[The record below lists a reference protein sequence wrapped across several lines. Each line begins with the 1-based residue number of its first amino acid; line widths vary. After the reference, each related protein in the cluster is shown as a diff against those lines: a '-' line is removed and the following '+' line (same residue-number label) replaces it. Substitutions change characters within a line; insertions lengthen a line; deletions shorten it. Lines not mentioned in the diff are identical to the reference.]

1 MIYLNYT
8 DLSEEAQERL
18 FQNSKRDVEQR
29 FGDDIKAYAEAHHT
43 NYDTMLEEEA
53 IRNLYSY
60 QFVFNI

>member
-8 DLSEEAQERL
+8 DLNEEAQERL
-18 FQNSKRDVEQR
+18 LQNSKRDVEQR

>member
-8 DLSEEAQERL
+8 DLNEEAQERL
-18 FQNSKRDVEQR
+18 LQNSKRDVEQK
-29 FGDDIKAYAEAHHT
+29 FGDDIKTYAQAHHI

-53 IRNLYSY
+53 LRNLYTY